1 MTDKNDDTQ
10 TEEIDCLEAID
21 NLYAYL
27 DGELDDPD
35 TIRKF
40 ENHLDHCRSCYTR
53 HELESRL
60 SERLRTA
67 AKAKVPE
74 ALRDRLRDLIDKS

>member
-1 MTDKNDDTQ
+1 MSDEKEPNDV
-10 TEEIDCLEAID
+10 EEIDCIEAID

-27 DGELDDPD
+27 DGELDDPE

-40 ENHLDHCRSCYTR
+40 ESHLDHCRSCYTR
-53 HELESRL
+53 RELESKL

-67 AKAKVPE
+67 ARTKVP
-74 ALRDRLRDLIDKS
+74 AGLRDRLRDLIDKS